1 MSLLFPS
8 LYIFCEFLMQQN
20 AYRNSI
26 FHVLLQ
32 RRISQ
37 GTCTSQSPWSCDFWL
52 WVPHGVSMGKLKR
65 IVGLNVGEQ
74 RFSYLLVVFWWSMWL
89 IKFLGD
95 WLISFLDRLLKH
107 KPKGPMGHWWF
118 PQIRA
123 ENPQG
128 HQPGEARRSKTLDVQ
143 DAVHGKLA
151 AVSCR

>member
-1 MSLLFPS
+1 MSLLFSS
-8 LYIFCEFLMQQN
+8 LYIVCEFLMQQN

-32 RRISQ
+32 RRISK

-65 IVGLNVGEQ
+65 IVGLNVGEK
-74 RFSYLLVVFWWSMWL
+74 RSSYL
-89 IKFLGD
+89 LGD
-95 WLISFLDRLLKH
+95 WLISFLDRLLKN